1 MIALGLYTDWKITL
15 VTLAIVPIY
24 AFLSWYIGKKAN
36 EAYEKSN
43 TQADL
48 LFGRFSDILTNIT
61 AVRVFGGYDRS
72 LAEIRSHADILT
84 RESIK
89 EEIQWTLLNKSTD
102 LVDAIGRVVVLGIG
116 IILVT
121 RSQI

>member
-61 AVRVFGGYDRS
+61 AVRVFGGYERS
-72 LAEIRSHADILT
+72 LSEIR
-84 RESIK
+84 
-89 EEIQWTLLNKSTD
+89 
-102 LVDAIGRVVVLGIG
+102 
-116 IILVT
+116 
-121 RSQI
+121 